1 MVSKE
6 KIQLRKTNEE
16 LEAAIVKNLDL
27 NEESQKAKVH
37 EMLQYNMLTT
47 IQVSDLTGLS
57 RVFIQNKLRP
67 RYNVAKD
74 ETTTELDF
82 CYPFSDF
89 SGIGPKFIVRN
100 EKLDELLKNP
110 RKR

>member
-1 MVSKE
+1 MISKE

-16 LEAAIVKNLDL
+16 LEAAIAKNLDL
-27 NEESQKAKVH
+27 NDEQKAKVH

-47 IQVSDLTGLS
+47 NQVSDLTGLS
-57 RVFIQNKLRP
+57 RVFVQNKLRP
-67 RYNVAKD
+67 RYKAAS
-74 ETTTELDF
+74 EEMTTELDF

-100 EKLDELLKNP
+100 KKLDELLRNP